1 MGWWSW
7 APPERQRIQPSSKA
21 FHLNG
26 DMSERVMTIL
36 EGCFPSIEVYSIDEA
51 FADMT
56 GLPEPLESIGRQV
69 QAEIRQKTGIPVG
82 IGIATGV
89 FQDSCRVDR
98 VFRPP
103 FSAAVVPAPAR
114 G

>member
-1 MGWWSW
+1 M
-7 APPERQRIQPSSKA
+7 RSSKGEHGPVLID
-21 FHLNG
+21 FLLHING

-36 EGCFPSIEVYSIDEA
+36 EGCFPNIEVYSIDEA

-82 IGIATGV
+82 IGIANTKTLAKLANNAAKRWQKQTGGV
-89 FQDSCRVDR
+89 VCCR
-98 VFRPP
+98 
-103 FSAAVVPAPAR
+103 
-114 G
+114 